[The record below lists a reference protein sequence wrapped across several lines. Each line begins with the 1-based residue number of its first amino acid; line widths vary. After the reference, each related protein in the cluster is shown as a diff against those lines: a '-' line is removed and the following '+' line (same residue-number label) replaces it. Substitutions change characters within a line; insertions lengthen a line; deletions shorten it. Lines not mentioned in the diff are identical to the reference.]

1 MTLFVGQAGNL
12 NRQRAS
18 QVAGFAAVT
27 IAAAAFISGWA
38 GLSQLSRWGP
48 DFTTVKPV
56 TAVCLVA
63 LGLALVHPGKNSRF
77 AFAIGL
83 AVAVIAALDLLD
95 RFGIDFGINA
105 WLVPRVRCWNLG
117 RPPRG

>member
-1 MTLFVGQAGNL
+1 MTLFVGQAGSL
-12 NRQRAS
+12 KKQRAS

-27 IAAAAFISGWA
+27 IAAVAFIGGWA
-38 GLSQLSRWGP
+38 ELPLLSRWGP

-63 LGLALVHPGKNSRF
+63 LGLALLHPGKNSRF

-83 AVAVIAALDLLD
+83 VL
-95 RFGIDFGINA
+95 
-105 WLVPRVRCWNLG
+105 
-117 RPPRG
+117 

>member
-27 IAAAAFISGWA
+27 IGAAAYIGWWVSLPLLSSWVSGFP
-38 GLSQLSRWGP
+38 RTRP
-48 DFTTVKPV
+48 M
-56 TAVCLVA
+56 TALCLMV
-63 LGLALVHPGKNSRF
+63 LGLALMRPRKASRF
-77 AFAIGL
+77 AVAVGL
-83 AVAVIAALDLLD
+83 AVTTVAALTLL
-95 RFGIDFGINA
+95 GVDFGINA